1 MTLRELA
8 KGYDGDVLIKAYE
21 NEKSKIPTAIM
32 QSSVTDTLAWSV
44 GSYVVDAMAIFLD
57 KNSPAY
63 PSQPRSMNSTESAP
77 PGAKMTDADRFAAF
91 AAEHNKRLRQRRE
104 K

>member
-32 QSSVTDTLAWSV
+32 QSSVTD
-44 GSYVVDAMAIFLD
+44 AI
-57 KNSPAY
+57 KAY
-63 PSQPRSMNSTESAP
+63 QSLFTSNLRVN
-77 PGAKMTDADRFAAF
+77 FAA
-91 AAEHNKRLRQRRE
+91 APEE
-104 K
+104 TEETT

>member
-32 QSSVTDTLAWSV
+32 QSSVTDREIY
-44 GSYVVDAMAIFLD
+44 SYAMAYQSLFTSNLRV
-57 KNSPAY
+57 N
-63 PSQPRSMNSTESAP
+63 
-77 PGAKMTDADRFAAF
+77 FAA
-91 AAEHNKRLRQRRE
+91 APEE
-104 K
+104 TEETT

>member
-32 QSSVTDTLAWSV
+32 QSSVTDAIKDEILDREIY
-44 GSYVVDAMAIFLD
+44 SYAIPTRKELR
-57 KNSPAY
+57 K
-63 PSQPRSMNSTESAP
+63 
-77 PGAKMTDADRFAAF
+77 KLLLV
-91 AAEHNKRLRQRRE
+91 KRRRQ
-104 K
+104 

>member
-32 QSSVTDTLAWSV
+32 QSSVTDAIKDEILDRDLQLRNGLSV
-44 GSYVVDAMAIFLD
+44 VVHI
-57 KNSPAY
+57 KSK
-63 PSQPRSMNSTESAP
+63 SE
-77 PGAKMTDADRFAAF
+77 FAA
-91 AAEHNKRLRQRRE
+91 APEE
-104 K
+104 TEETT

>member
-32 QSSVTDTLAWSV
+32 QSSVTD
-44 GSYVVDAMAIFLD
+44 AI
-57 KNSPAY
+57 N
-63 PSQPRSMNSTESAP
+63 QW
-77 PGAKMTDADRFAAF
+77 
-91 AAEHNKRLRQRRE
+91 
-104 K
+104 

>member
-32 QSSVTDTLAWSV
+32 QSSVTDAIKDEILDREIY
-44 GSYVVDAMAIFLD
+44 SYAMAYQSL
-57 KNSPAY
+57 
-63 PSQPRSMNSTESAP
+63 STSNL
-77 PGAKMTDADRFAAF
+77 RVNFAA
-91 AAEHNKRLRQRRE
+91 APEE
-104 K
+104 TEETT

>member
-32 QSSVTDTLAWSV
+32 QSSVTDAIRMRYWIERFTVMQWSI
-44 GSYVVDAMAIFLD
+44 SRCSHQI
-57 KNSPAY
+57 
-63 PSQPRSMNSTESAP
+63 
-77 PGAKMTDADRFAAF
+77 
-91 AAEHNKRLRQRRE
+91 
-104 K
+104 

>member
-32 QSSVTDTLAWSV
+32 QSSVTDAIKDEILDREIY
-44 GSYVVDAMAIFLD
+44 SYAMAYQSLFTSNLRVNFAAAPEETEETTREPTFSIQSL
-57 KNSPAY
+57 PAY
-63 PSQPRSMNSTESAP
+63 ARTQLLSA
-77 PGAKMTDADRFAAF
+77 
-91 AAEHNKRLRQRRE
+91 
-104 K
+104 

>member
-32 QSSVTDTLAWSV
+32 QSSVTDAIKDEILDREIY
-44 GSYVVDAMAIFLD
+44 SYAMVYQSLFTSNLRANF
-57 KNSPAY
+57 PAA
-63 PSQPRSMNSTESAP
+63 PEETEE
-77 PGAKMTDADRFAAF
+77 TT
-91 AAEHNKRLRQRRE
+91 
-104 K
+104 